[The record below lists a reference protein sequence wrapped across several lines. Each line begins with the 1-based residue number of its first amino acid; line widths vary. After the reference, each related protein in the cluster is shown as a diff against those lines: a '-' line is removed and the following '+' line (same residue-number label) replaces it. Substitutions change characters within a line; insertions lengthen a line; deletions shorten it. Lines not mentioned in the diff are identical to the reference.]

1 MNNKKIFLLIGMI
14 ILVGNTCTMLPNTTP
29 NPVPVQQTEP
39 TPFTLEDALT
49 LAHQTIDAEIP
60 VTGLEVLGEHHV
72 AEGETLACIGRG
84 YKVLPEAIASF
95 NQINPASD
103 LEIGQTL
110 EIPAIIWTNISPG
123 PACLKQFDVSEWLA
137 YVDKHSQSSDTSIQ
151 TIATTQAKGSATPTQ
166 TATATRTYIY
176 VAPTKTLH
184 KIDTPKP
191 TPCSQN
197 IQMPCGGATLPPM
210 QCCDTCLVVCTKEPP
225 PPPPPP
231 PPPQPTAT
239 LIPITLV
246 PIDPFPCFPPPCPPT
261 FSLP

>member
-1 MNNKKIFLLIGMI
+1 MDNKKIFLLIGMI
-14 ILVGNTCTMLPNTTP
+14 IFVGITCTLLPNTTP
-29 NPVPVQQTEP
+29 NIVPIRQTEP
-39 TPFTLEDALT
+39 TPFTLDDALT

-95 NQINPASD
+95 NQINPSSD
-103 LEIGQTL
+103 LEIGQIL
-110 EIPAIIWTNISPG
+110 KIPAIIWTNISPG
-123 PACLKQFDVSEWLA
+123 TTCQKQFDISEWLA
-137 YVDKHSQSSDTSIQ
+137 YVDKLSQSTDTPIQ
-151 TIATTQAKGSATPTQ
+151 TITTTKTKESVTPTQ
-166 TATATRTYIY
+166 TMTTTKTNIYI
-176 VAPTKTLH
+176 APTKTLRRIETT
-184 KIDTPKP
+184 KA
-191 TPCSQN
+191 TPCPPN
-197 IQMPCGGATLPPM
+197 IQMPCGGATLPPP

-225 PPPPPP
+225 PPPPPI
-231 PPPQPTAT
+231 AT

>member
-1 MNNKKIFLLIGMI
+1 VNNKKIILLIGMI
-14 ILVGNTCTMLPNTTP
+14 IFVGITCTLLPNTTP
-29 NPVPVQQTEP
+29 NPVPARQTEL
-39 TPFTLEDALT
+39 TPLTLEDALT

-103 LEIGQTL
+103 LEIGQIL
-110 EIPAIIWTNISPG
+110 KIPAIIWTNISPG
-123 PACLKQFDVSEWLA
+123 PTCQKQFDISEWLV
-137 YVDKHSQSSDTSIQ
+137 YVDKLSQSTDTPIQ
-151 TIATTQAKGSATPTQ
+151 TTTAIKTIK
-166 TATATRTYIY
+166 YI
-176 VAPTKTLH
+176 APTNTLR
-184 KIDTPKP
+184 KVEIPKATECP
-191 TPCSQN
+191 PN
-197 IQMPCGGATLPPM
+197 IQMPCGGSTLPPLE
-210 QCCDTCLVVCTKEPP
+210 CCDTCLVVCTKVPGLPINTEE
-225 PPPPPP
+225 PPPP

-239 LIPITLV
+239 LIPITLQ

>member
-1 MNNKKIFLLIGMI
+1 VNTKRIILLIVMI
-14 ILVGNTCTMLPNTTP
+14 ILVGNTCTMLPNTAP
-29 NPVPVQQTEP
+29 NPAPVQQIEP

-60 VTGLEVLGEHHV
+60 VTGLEVLGKHHV
-72 AEGETLACIGRG
+72 AEGETLTCIGRG

-95 NQINPASD
+95 NQIDPASD
-103 LEIGQTL
+103 LEIGQVL
-110 EIPAIIWTNISPG
+110 EIPAIIWTNIPPG

-137 YVDKHSQSSDTSIQ
+137 YVDKVSQSSDI
-151 TIATTQAKGSATPTQ
+151 PTQ
-166 TATATRTYIY
+166 TITATKTKGSVSPTQTVTTTKTYIY
-176 VAPTKTLH
+176 IAPTKTLL
-184 KIDTPKP
+184 KIDKPKATECP
-191 TPCSQN
+191 PN
-197 IQMPCGGATLPPM
+197 IQMPCGGATMPPI
-210 QCCDTCLVVCTKEPP
+210 QCCDTCLAVCTKEPP

-231 PPPQPTAT
+231 PPEPIAT